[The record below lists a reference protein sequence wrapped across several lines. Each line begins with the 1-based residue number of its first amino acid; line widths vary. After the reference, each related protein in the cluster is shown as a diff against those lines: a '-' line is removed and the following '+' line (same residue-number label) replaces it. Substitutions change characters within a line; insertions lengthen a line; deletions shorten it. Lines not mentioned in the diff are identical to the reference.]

1 MSKYKVIY
9 RDDNL
14 SWQEL
19 CPVRM
24 LAIQVARD
32 TETGT
37 CFLQT
42 KLVNVTSQTISRIEF
57 TIDLTGEDGKTES
70 VDFALLDADLPGG
83 EILRPQA
90 KKIELSVIA
99 GAKATVTRADNQC
112 DFGTAI
118 EIDSPKPLALNED
131 EESERIVLLLE
142 MEAQPDKCANAHTDH
157 DGWWQCGCG
166 AVNIARKDC
175 WDCGAK
181 HEKLTDLES
190 ASFLEESRKDR
201 LYRTSKEMLESLSVS
216 LLQQAK
222 ENFEELAELGYK
234 DSAERVIEAEQCIA
248 TSHEKKKKRLKC
260 AAIVGAIV
268 AVGLIAFSLFGL
280 TQTKTKQA
288 EIRNAQ
294 IGQTVELGTYSDELP
309 AYKGTSVEGKPIKWI
324 VVHKDGDR
332 ALLMT
337 EQIIDSKAVD
347 EDGDVSDFAYSSLY
361 KYLNADFK
369 NHAFSSAERA
379 LLKDDVSLPS
389 TTELD
394 TYVSDDDILEATP
407 IDTVSES
414 KWWTSTIEE
423 YEDDD
428 WDWLW
433 DDEDDWDYSDSD
445 DSEFLSS
452 YVDSYGDIVDDDGDY
467 AQYEALGVRPA
478 IWVKL
483 N

>member
-1 MSKYKVIY
+1 
-9 RDDNL
+9 
-14 SWQEL
+14 
-19 CPVRM
+19 
-24 LAIQVARD
+24 
-32 TETGT
+32 
-37 CFLQT
+37 
-42 KLVNVTSQTISRIEF
+42 
-57 TIDLTGEDGKTES
+57 
-70 VDFALLDADLPGG
+70 
-83 EILRPQA
+83 
-90 KKIELSVIA
+90 
-99 GAKATVTRADNQC
+99 
-112 DFGTAI
+112 
-118 EIDSPKPLALNED
+118 
-131 EESERIVLLLE
+131 
-142 MEAQPDKCANAHTDH
+142 
-157 DGWWQCGCG
+157 
-166 AVNIARKDC
+166 
-175 WDCGAK
+175 
-181 HEKLTDLES
+181 
-190 ASFLEESRKDR
+190 
-201 LYRTSKEMLESLSVS
+201 MLESLSVS

-294 IGQTVELGTYSDELP
+294 IGQTVELGTYSGELP

-389 TTELD
+389 STELD

>member
-9 RDDNL
+9 RDGNP

-42 KLVNVTSQTISRIEF
+42 KLVNVTSQVINRIEF
-57 TIDLTGEDGKTES
+57 AVELTGEDGKTES
-70 VDFALLDADLPGG
+70 VDFALLDAGLPGG

-90 KKIELSVIA
+90 KKIKLSVITD
-99 GAKATVTRADNQC
+99 AKATVTRVDNQC
-112 DFGTAI
+112 DFGAAI
-118 EIDSPKPLALNED
+118 EIDNPKPLTLNED

-142 MEAQPDKCANAHTDH
+142 MEAQPDKCTNAHADH

-166 AVNIARKDC
+166 AVNIVRRDC
-175 WDCGAK
+175 WDCGAT
-181 HEKLTDLES
+181 HGKLADLES
-190 ASFLEESRKDR
+190 TSYLEESRKDR
-201 LYRTSKEMLESLSVS
+201 LYRTSAEMLESYNVS

-222 ENFEELAELGYK
+222 DNFEELAKLGYK
-234 DSAERVIEAEQCIA
+234 DSAERIVEAEQCIA
-248 TSHEKKKKRLKC
+248 TSHEKKKKQLKC

-294 IGQTVELGTYSDELP
+294 IGQTVELGTFSSELP

-324 VVHKDGDR
+324 VVHKDGDK

-361 KYLNADFK
+361 NYLNADFK

-379 LLKDDVSLPS
+379 LLKNGVSLPS
-389 TTELD
+389 AVELD
-394 TYVSDDDILEATP
+394 TYVSDDNILDATS
-407 IDTVSES
+407 IDTVYQS

-423 YEDDD
+423 YDDDD
-428 WDWLW
+428 WGWNW
-433 DDEDDWDYSDSD
+433 DDEDDWDYSDS
-445 DSEFLSS
+445 EFLSS
-452 YVDSYGDIVDDDGDY
+452 YVDRHGDIVNSDDDCTQD
-467 AQYEALGVRPA
+467 EELGVRPA

>member
-1 MSKYKVIY
+1 
-9 RDDNL
+9 
-14 SWQEL
+14 
-19 CPVRM
+19 
-24 LAIQVARD
+24 
-32 TETGT
+32 
-37 CFLQT
+37 
-42 KLVNVTSQTISRIEF
+42 
-57 TIDLTGEDGKTES
+57 
-70 VDFALLDADLPGG
+70 
-83 EILRPQA
+83 
-90 KKIELSVIA
+90 
-99 GAKATVTRADNQC
+99 
-112 DFGTAI
+112 
-118 EIDSPKPLALNED
+118 
-131 EESERIVLLLE
+131 
-142 MEAQPDKCANAHTDH
+142 
-157 DGWWQCGCG
+157 
-166 AVNIARKDC
+166 
-175 WDCGAK
+175 
-181 HEKLTDLES
+181 
-190 ASFLEESRKDR
+190 
-201 LYRTSKEMLESLSVS
+201 
-216 LLQQAK
+216 
-222 ENFEELAELGYK
+222 
-234 DSAERVIEAEQCIA
+234 
-248 TSHEKKKKRLKC
+248 
-260 AAIVGAIV
+260 
-268 AVGLIAFSLFGL
+268 
-280 TQTKTKQA
+280 
-288 EIRNAQ
+288 
-294 IGQTVELGTYSDELP
+294 
-309 AYKGTSVEGKPIKWI
+309 
-324 VVHKDGDR
+324 
-332 ALLMT
+332 MT

-452 YVDSYGDIVDDDGDY
+452 YVDSYGNIVDDDGDY

>member
-42 KLVNVTSQTISRIEF
+42 KLVNVTSQAISRIEF

-70 VDFALLDADLPGG
+70 VDFTLLDADLPGG

-99 GAKATVTRADNQC
+99 GAKATVTRVDNQC
-112 DFGTAI
+112 DFGAAI
-118 EIDSPKPLALNED
+118 EIDNPKPLTLNED

-142 MEAQPDKCANAHTDH
+142 MEAQPDKCTNAHADH

-166 AVNIARKDC
+166 AVNIVRRDC
-175 WDCGAK
+175 WDCGAT
-181 HEKLTDLES
+181 HGKLADLES
-190 ASFLEESRKDR
+190 TSYLEESRKDR
-201 LYRTSKEMLESLSVS
+201 LYRTSAEMLESYNVS

-222 ENFEELAELGYK
+222 DNFEELAKLGYK
-234 DSAERVIEAEQCIA
+234 DSAERIVEAEQRIA
-248 TSHEKKKKRLKC
+248 TSHKKKKQLLKC
-260 AAIVGAIV
+260 AAIAGAII

-280 TQTKTKQA
+280 TQTKAKQA
-288 EIRNAQ
+288 EIRDGR
-294 IGQTVELGTYSDELP
+294 IGGIVELGTYSGELP

-347 EDGDVSDFAYSSLY
+347 ESGDVSDFAYSSLY

-379 LLKDDVSLPS
+379 LLKSGVSLPS
-389 TTELD
+389 AVELD
-394 TYVSDDDILEATP
+394 TYVSDDDILEATS

-428 WDWLW
+428 WDWNW
-433 DDEDDWDYSDSD
+433 DDEDDWDYT

-452 YVDSYGDIVDDDGDY
+452 YVDWYGDIVNGDDDY
-467 AQYEALGVRPA
+467 AQYEELGVRPA

-483 N
+483 H

>member
-83 EILRPQA
+83 EILKPQA

-99 GAKATVTRADNQC
+99 GAKATVTRVDNQC
-112 DFGTAI
+112 DFGAAI
-118 EIDSPKPLALNED
+118 EIDSPKPLTLNED
-131 EESERIVLLLE
+131 EESERIVQLLE
-142 MEAQPDKCANAHTDH
+142 MEAQPDKCTNAHADH

-166 AVNIARKDC
+166 AVNILRRDC
-175 WDCGAK
+175 WDCGAT
-181 HEKLTDLES
+181 HGKLVDLES
-190 ASFLEESRKDR
+190 ASYLEESRKDR
-201 LYRTSKEMLESLSVS
+201 LYRTSVEMLESYNVS

-222 ENFEELAELGYK
+222 DNFEELAKLGYK
-234 DSAERVIEAEQCIA
+234 DSAERVIEAEQRIS
-248 TSHEKKKKRLKC
+248 TSHKKKKQLLKR
-260 AAIVGAIV
+260 AAIVGAIA
-268 AVGLIAFSLFGL
+268 AVGLIAFSLFGF
-280 TQTKTKQA
+280 TQTKAKQA
-288 EIRNAQ
+288 EIRDAR
-294 IGQTVELGTYSDELP
+294 IGGIVELGTYSGKLP
-309 AYKGTSVEGKPIKWI
+309 AYKGTPVEGKPIRWI

-337 EQIIDSKAVD
+337 EQVIDSKAVD
-347 EDGDVSDFAYSSLY
+347 ESGDVSDFAYSSLY

-379 LLKDDVSLPS
+379 LLKSGVSLPS
-389 TTELD
+389 AVELD
-394 TYVSDDDILEATP
+394 TYVTDDDILDAAS
-407 IDTVSES
+407 IDTVYQS

-423 YEDDD
+423 YDDDD
-428 WDWLW
+428 WGSCW
-433 DDEDDWDYSDSD
+433 DDEDEWDYT

-452 YVDSYGDIVDDDGDY
+452 YVDRYGDIVNSDDDCTQD
-467 AQYEALGVRPA
+467 EELGVRPA

>member
-9 RDDNL
+9 RDGNP

-42 KLVNVTSQTISRIEF
+42 KLVNVTSQTINRIEF
-57 TIDLTGEDGKTES
+57 AVELTGEDGKTES

-90 KKIELSVIA
+90 KKIELSVITD
-99 GAKATVTRADNQC
+99 AKATVTRVDDRCSFDTVIDLDNP
-112 DFGTAI
+112 
-118 EIDSPKPLALNED
+118 EPLTLDQN

-142 MEAQPDKCANAHTDH
+142 MEAQPDKCTGAHVDH

-166 AVNIARKDC
+166 AVNIVRKYC
-175 WDCGAK
+175 WDCGAEHK
-181 HEKLTDLES
+181 KLTDLES

-201 LYRTSKEMLESLSVS
+201 LYRTSKEMLESPSVS

-234 DSAERVIEAEQCIA
+234 DSAEQVIEAEQCIA
-248 TSHEKKKKRLKC
+248 TSHEKKKKQLKC

-294 IGQTVELGTYSDELP
+294 IGQTVELGTYSSELP

-324 VVHKDGDR
+324 VVHKDGDK

-389 TTELD
+389 TVELD
-394 TYVSDDDILEATP
+394 TYVSDDDILEPTS

-452 YVDSYGDIVDDDGDY
+452 YVDWSGVVNGDDDY
-467 AQYEALGVRPA
+467 AQYEELGVRPA

>member
-70 VDFALLDADLPGG
+70 VDFVLLDADLPGG
-83 EILRPQA
+83 EILKPQA

-99 GAKATVTRADNQC
+99 DAKATVTRVDNQC
-112 DFGTAI
+112 DFGAAI
-118 EIDSPKPLALNED
+118 DIDSPKPLALDAD

-142 MEAQPDKCANAHTDH
+142 MEAQPDKCTNAHTDH

-166 AVNIARKDC
+166 AVNIVRRDC
-175 WDCGAK
+175 WDCGAT
-181 HEKLTDLES
+181 HGKLTDLES
-190 ASFLEESRKDR
+190 ASYLEESRKDR
-201 LYRTSKEMLESLSVS
+201 LYRTSVEMLESYNVS

-222 ENFEELAELGYK
+222 DNFEELAKLGHK
-234 DSAERVIEAEQCIA
+234 DSAERVIEAEQRIA
-248 TSHEKKKKRLKC
+248 TSHEKKKQLLLKR

-268 AVGLIAFSLFGL
+268 VVGLIAFSLFGF
-280 TQTKTKQA
+280 TQTKAKQA

-294 IGQTVELGTYSDELP
+294 IGGIVELGTYSGELP

-337 EQIIDSKAVD
+337 EQIIDSKALD

-379 LLKDDVSLPS
+379 LLKDGVSLPS
-389 TTELD
+389 AVELD
-394 TYVSDDDILEATP
+394 TYVSDDDILDATS

-414 KWWTSTIEE
+414 EWWTSTIEE
-423 YEDDD
+423 YDDD
-428 WDWLW
+428 WDWNW
-433 DDEDDWDYSDSD
+433 DDEDDWDYSDS
-445 DSEFLSS
+445 EFLSS
-452 YVDSYGDIVDDDGDY
+452 YVDWYGDIVNGDDDY
-467 AQYEALGVRPA
+467 AQYEELGVRPA